1 MNNLDAP
8 RDAHEKAHAWI
19 DRRLADEAT
28 DEENRLLDE
37 HLAACA
43 ACRRSLERSQRA
55 LRGLGELAVEIDPGL
70 TSRVQAAI
78 ARRAQDLERQQAD
91 RRTRILGFAV
101 ALLMTIAGSL
111 AVWALT
117 PRVLTPQTWTAGVV
131 VFWMLPSLCAAFA
144 LLAPHLPTSPLRK
157 REPAS

>member
-1 MNNLDAP
+1 MKIDTPL
-8 RDAHEKAHAWI
+8 DAHEKALAWI
-19 DRRLADEAT
+19 DRRLAAEAT

-55 LRGLGELAVEIDPGL
+55 LRGLGELAVETDPEL
-70 TSRVQAAI
+70 TSRVQAAL
-78 ARRAQDLERQQAD
+78 ARRARDLERQHAD

-101 ALLMTIAGSL
+101 ALLMTAAGSL

-117 PRVLTPQTWTAGVV
+117 PRAWTAGVV
-131 VFWMLPSLCAAFA
+131 VFWMLPSLCAALV
-144 LLAPHLPTSPLRK
+144 LLAPHLPASPLRK

>member
-1 MNNLDAP
+1 MNNIDVP
-8 RDAHEKAHAWI
+8 RDAHEKARSWI
-19 DRRLADEAT
+19 DRRLAAEAT

-43 ACRRSLERSQRA
+43 ACRRSLERTQRA

-70 TSRVQAAI
+70 TARVQAAI
-78 ARRAQDLERQQAD
+78 ARRARDLERQHAD

-101 ALLMTIAGSL
+101 ALLMTAAGSL

-117 PRVLTPQTWTAGVV
+117 PRTWTAGVV
-131 VFWMLPSLCAAFA
+131 IFWMLPSLCAALA
-144 LLAPHLPTSPLRK
+144 LLAPHLPVSPLRK
-157 REPAS
+157 RESAS